1 MPNTNESYNRMK
13 QELSDLKAQMSWLDN
28 SFLLEAEVNVKK
40 IYGYL
45 KSNPSAAPF
54 IYEKYKDLRQILIE
68 ISNPKNPL
76 YLPKVREELKGI
88 IDLGSKKDD
97 IKAVEEKL
105 TALRNEKLKIEE
117 EIHEKANQY
126 DELDHHI
133 MGAEKK
139 AEEIDRQMGNL
150 SDPEL
155 LSMVKNFHNEFIAFS
170 KSVLNSGDITQLTL
184 KVRTINTDQLQTL
197 NLLTE
202 KVNSNLQVISN
213 EDLLSE
219 IKLSEKRSKLKEQIG
234 AEKEAAQK
242 EMNSFMAYNPKKLL
256 PKIVDDISLSIRHF
270 QKADIDMAGLKWFN
284 PIGQNQVLNPLNEA
298 LGLLNHMQDQVDA
311 IKRREKLAT

>member
-13 QELSDLKAQMSWLDN
+13 KELSDLKAEMSWLDN
-28 SFLLEAEVNVKK
+28 SFLLEAEVDVKK

-68 ISNPKNPL
+68 ISNPRNPL
-76 YLPKVREELKGI
+76 YLPKVREELREV
-88 IDLGSKKDD
+88 IDLESKKDD

-117 EIHEKANQY
+117 EISEKANKY
-126 DELDHHI
+126 DELDQKVSD
-133 MGAEKK
+133 AERR

-150 SDPEL
+150 TDPEI
-155 LSMVKNFHNEFIAFS
+155 LSMVKGFYNDFIAFS
-170 KSVLNSGDITQLTL
+170 KSVLSSGDMTQLSL
-184 KVRTINTDQLQTL
+184 KIRTINTDQIQTL

-202 KVNSNLQVISN
+202 KANSNLKVISN

-219 IKLSEKRSKLKEQIG
+219 IKLSEKRSKLKEEIEE
-234 AEKEAAQK
+234 EKEAAQR
-242 EMNSFMAYNPKKLL
+242 EMNSFMAHNPRKLI
-256 PKIVDDISLSIRHF
+256 PKVADDINLSMRHF
-270 QKADIDMAGLKWFN
+270 QRGDTDMAGLKWFN

-311 IKRREKLAT
+311 IKRREK

>member
-1 MPNTNESYNRMK
+1 MPNTNETYNKMK
-13 QELSDLKAQMSWLDN
+13 QELSDLKAQMSWLDD
-28 SFLLEAEVNVKK
+28 SFLLDTEVDAKK

-54 IYEKYKDLRQILIE
+54 VYEKYKDLRQILVE

-76 YLPKVREELKGI
+76 YLPKVREVLKEV
-88 IDLGSKKDD
+88 IDLESKKDD

-126 DELDHHI
+126 DELDQNI
-133 MGAEKK
+133 KEAEKK

-155 LSMVKNFHNEFIAFS
+155 LSMVKNFYNDFIAFS
-170 KSVLNSGDITQLTL
+170 KSVLSSGDITQLTL

-202 KVNSNLQVISN
+202 KANNNLKVISN
-213 EDLLSE
+213 EDLVSE
-219 IKLSEKRSKLKEQIG
+219 IKLSEKRSKLKEEIE

-242 EMNSFMAYNPKKLL
+242 EMNSFMSYNPRKLI
-256 PKIVDDISLSIRHF
+256 PKIVDDITLSARHF
-270 QKADIDMAGLKWFN
+270 QKADIDMSGLKWFN
-284 PIGQNQVLNPLNEA
+284 AVGQNQVLNPLNEA
-298 LGLLNHMQDQVDA
+298 LSLLNHMQDQVDA
-311 IKRREKLAT
+311 IKRRE

>member
-13 QELSDLKAQMSWLDN
+13 QELSDLKAQMSWLDD
-28 SFLLEAEVNVKK
+28 SFLLDTEVDAKK

-54 IYEKYKDLRQILIE
+54 IYEKFKDLRQILIE

-76 YLPKVREELKGI
+76 YLPKVREELNGI
-88 IDLGSKKDD
+88 IDLESKKDD
-97 IKAVEEKL
+97 IKAIEEKL

-126 DELDHHI
+126 DELDQRI
-133 MGAEKK
+133 IEAEKRS
-139 AEEIDRQMGNL
+139 EEIDRQMGNL

-170 KSVLNSGDITQLTL
+170 KSALSSGDITQLTL

-197 NLLTE
+197 SLLTE
-202 KVNSNLQVISN
+202 KANNNLKVISN
-213 EDLLSE
+213 EDMISE
-219 IKLSEKRSKLKEQIG
+219 IKLSEKRSKLKEEI
-234 AEKEAAQK
+234 EKERENALNQ
-242 EMNSFMAYNPKKLL
+242 MNSFMSYNPRKLL
-256 PKIVDDISLSIRHF
+256 PKIVDDINLSIRHF
-270 QKADIDMAGLKWFN
+270 QKADIDMSGLKWFN
-284 PIGQNQVLNPLNEA
+284 SVGQNQVLNPLNEA
-298 LGLLNHMQDQVDA
+298 LGLLNHMQDQVET
-311 IKRREKLAT
+311 IKRREK

>member
-13 QELSDLKAQMSWLDN
+13 QELSDLKAQMSWLDD
-28 SFLLEAEVNVKK
+28 SFLLDTEVDAKK

-88 IDLGSKKDD
+88 IDLESKKDD
-97 IKAVEEKL
+97 IKSVEEKL

-126 DELDHHI
+126 DELDQRI
-133 MGAEKK
+133 MEAEKR

-219 IKLSEKRSKLKEQIG
+219 IKLSEKRSKLKEQIE

-242 EMNSFMAYNPKKLL
+242 EMNSFMAYNPRKLL

>member
-1 MPNTNESYNRMK
+1 MPNTNETYNKMK
-13 QELSDLKAQMSWLDN
+13 QGLSDLKAQMSWLDD
-28 SFLLEAEVNVKK
+28 SFLLDPEVDSKK

-45 KSNPSAAPF
+45 KSKPSAAPF
-54 IYEKYKDLRQILIE
+54 FYEKYTDLRQILIE

-76 YLPKVREELKGI
+76 YLSKIREELNGI
-88 IDLGSKKDD
+88 IDLESKNDD

-126 DELDHHI
+126 DELDQRI
-133 MGAEKK
+133 IEAEKRS
-139 AEEIDRQMGNL
+139 EEIDRQMGNF

-170 KSVLNSGDITQLTL
+170 KSVLSSGDITQLTL

-202 KVNSNLQVISN
+202 KANSNLQVISN
-213 EDLLSE
+213 GDMISE
-219 IKLSEKRSKLKEQIG
+219 IKLSEKRSKLKAEIE

-242 EMNSFMAYNPKKLL
+242 EMNSFMAYNPRKLI
-256 PKIVDDISLSIRHF
+256 PKVIDNINISIKLFR
-270 QKADIDMAGLKWFN
+270 KADIDMSGLKWFN
-284 PIGQNQVLNPLNEA
+284 SVGQNQVLNPLNEA
-298 LGLLNHMQDQVDA
+298 LGLLNHMQDQVQNKE
-311 IKRREKLAT
+311 KR

>member
-202 KVNSNLQVISN
+202 KANNNLQVIAN

-219 IKLSEKRSKLKEQIG
+219 IKLSEKRSKLKAEIEK
-234 AEKEAAQK
+234 EKEAAQK
-242 EMNSFMAYNPKKLL
+242 EMNSFMSYNPRKLL
-256 PKIVDDISLSIRHF
+256 PKIVDDINLSIRHF
-270 QKADIDMAGLKWFN
+270 QKADVDMSGLKWFN
-284 PIGQNQVLNPLNEA
+284 GVGQSQVLNPLNEA
-298 LGLLNHMQDQVDA
+298 LGLLNHMQDQVENKERRA
-311 IKRREKLAT
+311 KIK

>member
-13 QELSDLKAQMSWLDN
+13 QELSDLKAEMSWLDN
-28 SFLLEAEVNVKK
+28 SFLLEAEVDVKK

-68 ISNPKNPL
+68 ISNPRNPL
-76 YLPKVREELKGI
+76 YLPKVREELREV
-88 IDLGSKKDD
+88 IDLESKKDD

-117 EIHEKANQY
+117 EISEKANKY
-126 DELDHHI
+126 DELDQKVSD
-133 MGAEKK
+133 AERR

-150 SDPEL
+150 TDPEI
-155 LSMVKNFHNEFIAFS
+155 LSMVKGFYNDFIAFS
-170 KSVLNSGDITQLTL
+170 KSALSSGDITQLSL
-184 KVRTINTDQLQTL
+184 KIRTINTDQIQTL

-202 KVNSNLQVISN
+202 KANSNLKVISN

-219 IKLSEKRSKLKEQIG
+219 IKLSEKRSKLKEEIEE
-234 AEKEAAQK
+234 EKEAAQR
-242 EMNSFMAYNPKKLL
+242 EMNSFMAHNPRKLI
-256 PKIVDDISLSIRHF
+256 PKVADDINLSMRHF
-270 QKADIDMAGLKWFN
+270 QRGDTDMAGLKWFN

-311 IKRREKLAT
+311 IKRREK

>member
-13 QELSDLKAQMSWLDN
+13 QELSDLKAQMSWLDD
-28 SFLLEAEVNVKK
+28 SFLLDTEVDAKK

-54 IYEKYKDLRQILIE
+54 IYEKYKGLRQILIE

-76 YLPKVREELKGI
+76 YLPKVREALKEV
-88 IDLGSKKDD
+88 IDLESKKDD
-97 IKAVEEKL
+97 IKSVEEKL

-126 DELDHHI
+126 DELDKRI
-133 MGAEKK
+133 VDAEKR

-170 KSVLNSGDITQLTL
+170 KSALSSGDITQLTL

-197 NLLTE
+197 SLLTE
-202 KVNSNLQVISN
+202 KANNNLKVISN
-213 EDLLSE
+213 EDMISE
-219 IKLSEKRSKLKEQIG
+219 IKLSEKRSKLKEEI
-234 AEKEAAQK
+234 EKERENALNQ
-242 EMNSFMAYNPKKLL
+242 MNSFMSYNPRKLL
-256 PKIVDDISLSIRHF
+256 PKIVDDINLSIRHF
-270 QKADIDMAGLKWFN
+270 QKADIDMSGLKWFN
-284 PIGQNQVLNPLNEA
+284 SVGQNQVLNPLNEA
-298 LGLLNHMQDQVDA
+298 LGLLNHMQDQVET
-311 IKRREKLAT
+311 IKRREK

>member
-13 QELSDLKAQMSWLDN
+13 QELSDLKAQMSWLDD
-28 SFLLEAEVNVKK
+28 SFLLDTEVDAKK

-54 IYEKYKDLRQILIE
+54 IYEKYKGLRQILIE

-76 YLPKVREELKGI
+76 YLPKVREALKEV
-88 IDLGSKKDD
+88 IDLESKKDD
-97 IKAVEEKL
+97 IKSVEEKL

-126 DELDHHI
+126 DELDQRI
-133 MGAEKK
+133 MEAEKK

-202 KVNSNLQVISN
+202 KANNNLQVIAN

-219 IKLSEKRSKLKEQIG
+219 IKLSEKRSKLKAEIEK
-234 AEKEAAQK
+234 EKEAAQK
-242 EMNSFMAYNPKKLL
+242 EMNSFMSYNPRKLL
-256 PKIVDDISLSIRHF
+256 PKIVDDINLSIRHF
-270 QKADIDMAGLKWFN
+270 QKADVDMSGLKWFN
-284 PIGQNQVLNPLNEA
+284 GVGQSQVLNPLNEA
-298 LGLLNHMQDQVDA
+298 LGLLNHMQDQVENKERRA
-311 IKRREKLAT
+311 KIK

>member
-1 MPNTNESYNRMK
+1 MK
-13 QELSDLKAQMSWLDN
+13 QELSDLKAQMSWLDD
-28 SFLLEAEVNVKK
+28 SFLLDTEVDAKK

-88 IDLGSKKDD
+88 IDLESKKDD

-117 EIHEKANQY
+117 EIQEKANQY
-126 DELDHHI
+126 DELDERI
-133 MGAEKK
+133 MDAEKK

-150 SDPEL
+150 TDPEF
-155 LSMVKNFHNEFIAFS
+155 LSMVKGFYNDFITFS
-170 KSVLNSGDITQLTL
+170 KSITSSGDITQLSL
-184 KVRTINTDQLQTL
+184 NVRTINSDKIQSL

-202 KVNSNLQVISN
+202 KANKNLQVISN
-213 EDLLSE
+213 EDLVSE
-219 IKLSEKRSKLKEQIG
+219 IKLSEKRSKLKEQIE

-242 EMNSFMAYNPKKLL
+242 EMNSFMAYNPRKMI
-256 PKIVDDISLSIRHF
+256 PKVVDDISLSVRHF
-270 QKADIDMAGLKWFN
+270 QKADMDMSGLKWFN
-284 PIGQNQVLNPLNEA
+284 LVGQNQVLNPLNEA
-298 LGLLNHMQDQVDA
+298 LSLLDHLQDQIEA
-311 IKRREKLAT
+311 IKRREK

>member
-1 MPNTNESYNRMK
+1 MPNTNETYNKMK

-28 SFLLEAEVNVKK
+28 SFLLDTEVDAKK

-54 IYEKYKDLRQILIE
+54 IYEKYKDLRQILVE

-76 YLPKVREELKGI
+76 YLPKVREELNGI
-88 IDLGSKKDD
+88 IDLESKKDD

-126 DELDHHI
+126 DELDQRI
-133 MGAEKK
+133 MEAEKK

-170 KSVLNSGDITQLTL
+170 KSVTSSGDITQLSL
-184 KVRTINTDQLQTL
+184 NVRTINADQLQAL
-197 NLLTE
+197 SFLTE
-202 KVNSNLQVISN
+202 KANNNLKVISN
-213 EDLLSE
+213 EDMISE
-219 IKLSEKRSKLKEQIG
+219 IKLSEKRSKLKAEIE

-242 EMNSFMAYNPKKLL
+242 EMNSFMAYNPRKLI
-256 PKIVDDISLSIRHF
+256 PKVVDDINLSIRHF
-270 QKADIDMAGLKWFN
+270 QKAESDFNGLKWFN
-284 PIGQNQVLNPLNEA
+284 PIGQNQVLNPLYDA
-298 LGLLNHMQDQVDA
+298 LGLLDHLNDQ
-311 IKRREKLAT
+311 IENKERRSK

>member
-1 MPNTNESYNRMK
+1 MPNTNETYNKMK
-13 QELSDLKAQMSWLDN
+13 QELSDLKAQMSWLDD
-28 SFLLEAEVNVKK
+28 SFLLDPEVDARK

-45 KSNPSAAPF
+45 KGKPSAAPF
-54 IYEKYKDLRQILIE
+54 VYEKYKDLRQILVE

-76 YLPKVREELKGI
+76 YLPKVREELKEV
-88 IDLGSKKDD
+88 IDLESKKDD

-126 DELDHHI
+126 DELDQHI
-133 MGAEKK
+133 KEAEKK

-170 KSVLNSGDITQLTL
+170 KSVLSSGDITQLTL

-202 KVNSNLQVISN
+202 KANNNLKVISN
-213 EDLLSE
+213 EDLVSE
-219 IKLSEKRSKLKEQIG
+219 IKLSEKRSKLKEEIE

-242 EMNSFMAYNPKKLL
+242 EMNSFMSYNPRKLI
-256 PKIVDDISLSIRHF
+256 PKIVDDITLSARHF
-270 QKADIDMAGLKWFN
+270 QKADIDMSGLKWFN
-284 PIGQNQVLNPLNEA
+284 AVGQNQVLNPLNEA
-298 LGLLNHMQDQVDA
+298 LSLLNHMQDQVDA
-311 IKRREKLAT
+311 IKRRE

>member
-13 QELSDLKAQMSWLDN
+13 QELSDLKAQMSWLDD
-28 SFLLEAEVNVKK
+28 SFLLDTEVDAKK

-54 IYEKYKDLRQILIE
+54 IYEKYKGLRQILIE

-76 YLPKVREELKGI
+76 YLPKVREALKEV
-88 IDLGSKKDD
+88 IDLESKKDD
-97 IKAVEEKL
+97 IKSVEEKL

-126 DELDHHI
+126 DELDQRI
-133 MGAEKK
+133 MEAEKK
-139 AEEIDRQMGNL
+139 AEEIDRQMRNL
-150 SDPEL
+150 SEPEL

-197 NLLTE
+197 NLLNE
-202 KVNSNLQVISN
+202 KANNNLKVISN

-219 IKLSEKRSKLKEQIG
+219 IKLSEKRSKLKDQIE

-242 EMNSFMAYNPKKLL
+242 EMNSFMSYNPRRLL

-270 QKADIDMAGLKWFN
+270 QKADIDMSGLKWFN
-284 PIGQNQVLNPLNEA
+284 SVGQGQVLNPLNEA
-298 LGLLNHMQDQVDA
+298 LSLLDHLQNQVQN
-311 IKRREKLAT
+311 KELRSK